1 MLDYSFLEILSS
13 LTRDELKS
21 FRRFL
26 LSPYFNRSKKVVKLY
41 DRLIKFYPSF
51 DNAAVTKENLHKHIS
66 PELPYNE
73 ITMRRLLLDLQKLCE
88 KFMTQVFLEKK
99 ETESRLLAIEEL
111 AMRGNERMH
120 AHSVR
125 DVKNILA
132 KNEVID
138 ADTCMNFFR
147 LETEQFY
154 FKMIHGKVDKNS
166 FVESEALKLIN
177 GISYLISYF
186 MLEAIKHNDVL
197 LNYSRSF
204 NVKGNDKFIGQ
215 FISLFDLERLEIF
228 MKEHSLTGHNIIK
241 LYINTL
247 RAYLYMDNDY
257 YYEEFKKSLYQ
268 SIDKLNG
275 NDINF
280 LFARILGYCILKTR
294 KSEKTDDYFEI
305 EQLKH
310 YKTILQKKYYETP
323 ANKFIPTDLFRNI
336 LIQAAKLGELKW
348 MEDFIEDYGRLLHPH
363 KRSEVM
369 LYANAILYFE
379 RNAYDEALSCLSRIN
394 SEEFSYHIDI
404 RNLYIRIYFEQEDYE
419 SALSAARNFRKFLKE
434 NPMVAEDK
442 KSSNLQFTAF
452 VIKLINYHNTNSKTD
467 PTTLEMQIRK
477 SENTV
482 SKFWLLDKVTSLE
495 KSARR
500 AV

>member
-26 LSPYFNRSKKVVKLY
+26 ISPYFNRSQKVVKLY
-41 DRLIKFYPSF
+41 DRLIKYYPSF
-51 DNAAVTKENLHKHIS
+51 DNTAVSKENLHKHIS

-88 KFMTQVFLEKK
+88 KFMTQTFLEKK
-99 ETESRLLAIEEL
+99 EAETRLFAIEEM
-111 AMRGNERMH
+111 AIRGTERMH

-125 DVKNILA
+125 DVKNILTR
-132 KNEVID
+132 KDVID

-154 FKMIHGKVDKNS
+154 FKMIHGKVDKHS
-166 FVESEALKLIN
+166 FVESEARKLIN
-177 GISYLISYF
+177 GISYFISYF

-204 NVKGNDKFIGQ
+204 NVKGNDRFITQ
-215 FISLFDLERLEIF
+215 FVDLFDFERLEIF
-228 MKEHSLTGHNIIK
+228 MKEHSLAGHNTLRVYIK
-241 LYINTL
+241 TL
-247 RAYLYMDNDY
+247 RAYLYLENDY
-257 YYEEFKKSLYQ
+257 YYEEFRKSLYENRE
-268 SIDKLNG
+268 KLSKS
-275 NDINF
+275 DLHF
-280 LFARILGYCILKTR
+280 LFGRLIGYCILKSR
-294 KSEKTDDYFEI
+294 LSEKFLENYESDQFG
-305 EQLKH
+305 H
-310 YKTILQKKYYETP
+310 YKTILENKYYETD
-323 ANKFIPTDLFRNI
+323 ANKYMQTDLFRNI
-336 LIQAAKLGELKW
+336 LLQASKLGELDW
-348 MEDFIEDYGRLLHPH
+348 MENFISEYGRLIHPE
-363 KRSEVM
+363 KRKEVL
-369 LYANAILYFE
+369 LYSNAILHFE
-379 RNAYDEALSCLSRIN
+379 RNAYDEALNCLSKIN
-394 SEEFSYHIDI
+394 SEEFSYHLDI

-419 SALSAARNFRKFLKE
+419 SALSAARSFRKFLKE

-467 PTTLEMQIRK
+467 LTSLEMQIRK
-477 SENTV
+477 SENSI
-482 SKFWLLDKVTSLE
+482 SKFWLLEKVTGLE

>member
-1 MLDYSFLEILSS
+1 VLDYSFLEILSS
-13 LTRDELKS
+13 LTREELKS

-26 LSPYFNRSKKVVKLY
+26 VSPYFNRSQKVVKLY

-51 DNAAVTKENLHKHIS
+51 DNTAISKENLHKSIS

-73 ITMRRLLLDLQKLCE
+73 ITMRRLLFDLQKLCE
-88 KFMTQVFLEKK
+88 KFMSQVFLEKK
-99 ETESRLLAIEEL
+99 QAETTLFAIEEL
-111 AMRGNERMH
+111 AIRGSTRMH

-125 DVKNILA
+125 DVKDILA
-132 KNEVID
+132 RNDVID

-166 FVESEALKLIN
+166 FVESEARRLIN

-204 NVKGNDKFIGQ
+204 NVKGNDRFISQ
-215 FISLFDLERLEIF
+215 FINLFDFERLEIF
-228 MKEHSLTGHNIIK
+228 MKEHSLAGHGIIRV
-241 LYINTL
+241 YINTL
-247 RAYLYMDNDY
+247 RAYLYFDNDFY
-257 YYEEFKKSLYQ
+257 YDEFRKSLYENLG
-268 SIDKLNG
+268 KLSSS
-275 NDINF
+275 DVHF
-280 LFARILGYCILKTR
+280 LFGRIIGYCILKGR
-294 KSEKTDDYFEI
+294 KSDKFVDHYET
-305 EQLKH
+305 EQFGH
-310 YKTILQKKYYETP
+310 YKTLLENKYYETGS
-323 ANKFIPTDLFRNI
+323 NKFMPTDLFRNI
-336 LIQAAKLGELKW
+336 LLQAAKLGELEW
-348 MEDFIEDYGRLLHPH
+348 MENFIEDYGRLLHPE
-363 KRSEVM
+363 KRPEIL
-369 LYANAILYFE
+369 LYSNAILYFE

-419 SALSAARNFRKFLKE
+419 SALSAARSFRKFLKE
-434 NPMVAEDK
+434 NQMVAEDK
-442 KSSNLQFTAF
+442 KALNLQFTAH

-467 PTTLEMQIRK
+467 LTALEMQISK
-477 SENTV
+477 SENSIT
-482 SKFWLLDKVTSLE
+482 KFWLLNKVSSME
-495 KSARR
+495 KSKRK

>member
-26 LSPYFNRSKKVVKLY
+26 VSPYFNRSQKVVKLY
-41 DRLIKFYPSF
+41 DRLIKYYPSF
-51 DNAAVTKENLHKHIS
+51 DNTAISKENLHKYIS
-66 PELPYNE
+66 PKLPYNE

-88 KFMTQVFLEKK
+88 KYMSQVFLEKK
-99 ETESRLLAIEEL
+99 EAETRLFAVEEMAI
-111 AMRGNERMH
+111 RGTERMH

-125 DVKNILA
+125 DIKSILN
-132 KNEVID
+132 KNELID
-138 ADTCMNFFR
+138 ANSCMNFFR

-154 FKMIHGKVDKNS
+154 FNMIYGKVDKNS
-166 FVESEALKLIN
+166 FVESEARKLIN

-204 NVKGNDKFIGQ
+204 NVKGNERFISQ

-228 MKEHSLTGHNIIK
+228 MKEHSLAGHGIIK
-241 LYINTL
+241 VYINTL
-247 RAYLYMDNDY
+247 RSYLYMDNEY
-257 YYEEFKKSLYQ
+257 YYHEFRKSLYGNL
-268 SIDKLNG
+268 DKLSST
-275 NDINF
+275 DAHF
-280 LFARILGYCILKTR
+280 LFSRIVGYCLLKTKR
-294 KSEKTDDYFEI
+294 TEKFLEFFEK
-305 EQLKH
+305 EQLLH
-310 YKTILQKKYYETP
+310 YKTILSNKYYETD
-323 ANKFIPTDLFRNI
+323 ANKYISTDLFRNI

-348 MEDFIEDYGRLLHPH
+348 MEEFIEEYGMKLHPG
-363 KRSEVM
+363 KRAEVI
-369 LYANAILYFE
+369 LFANAMLYFE

-419 SALSAARNFRKFLKE
+419 SALSSARSFRKFLKT

-442 KSSNLQFTAF
+442 KANNLQFTGF
-452 VIKLINYHNTNSKTD
+452 IIKLINYFNTNSKTD
-467 PTTLEMQIRK
+467 LTSLEMQIRK
-477 SENTV
+477 SENSIT
-482 SKFWLLDKVTSLE
+482 KFWLLDKVTRLE
-495 KSARR
+495 KSERR

>member
-26 LSPYFNRSKKVVKLY
+26 ISPYFNRSQKVVKLY
-41 DRLIKFYPSF
+41 DRLIKYYPSF
-51 DNAAVTKENLHKHIS
+51 DNTAISKENLHKHIS
-66 PELPYNE
+66 PERPYNE

-88 KFMTQVFLEKK
+88 KFMTQTFLEKK
-99 ETESRLLAIEEL
+99 EAETRLFAIEEL
-111 AMRGNERMH
+111 AIRGTERMH

-154 FKMIHGKVDKNS
+154 FKMIYGKVDKNS
-166 FVESEALKLIN
+166 FVESEAAKLIN

-204 NVKGNDKFIGQ
+204 NVKGNDRFISQ
-215 FISLFDLERLEIF
+215 FINLFDLERLEIF
-228 MKEHSLTGHNIIK
+228 MKEHSLAGHGIIK
-241 LYINTL
+241 AYINTL
-247 RAYLYMDNDY
+247 RAYLYMDNDFY
-257 YYEEFKKSLYQ
+257 YKEFRKSLY
-268 SIDKLNG
+268 DNLEKLSNT
-275 NDINF
+275 DVHF
-280 LFARILGYCILKTR
+280 LFARIIGYCILKSR
-294 KSEKTDDYFEI
+294 KSEKFLEFFEK
-305 EQLKH
+305 EQFDH
-310 YKTILQKKYYETP
+310 YKTLLENKYYETP
-323 ANKFIPTDLFRNI
+323 ANKYIPTDLFRNV
-336 LIQAAKLGELKW
+336 LIQAAKLGELQW
-348 MEDFIEDYGRLLHPH
+348 MEDFIEDYGRLLHPQ
-363 KRSEVM
+363 RRPEVL
-369 LYANAILYFE
+369 LYANAMLYFE
-379 RNAYDEALSCLSRIN
+379 RNAYDEALNCLSRIT
-394 SEEFSYHIDI
+394 SEEFSYRIDI

-419 SALSAARNFRKFLKE
+419 SALSAARSFRKFLKE

-442 KSSNLQFTAF
+442 KASNLQFTAS

-467 PTTLEMQIRK
+467 LTSLEMQIRK
-477 SENTV
+477 SENSI
-482 SKFWLLDKVTSLE
+482 SKFWLLDKVTGLE
-495 KSARR
+495 KSARK